1 MGIEAVNL
9 GSGIEIPGEKPL
21 TAPGHHSARGQS
33 ARGGAPETAILD
45 PAGLGAFNGNPRR
58 HKSTAAVERMN
69 RTLTTQNAAD
79 SRGARAGMGFGEVRR
94 RAAPLRLTC
103 TFVVGLPGFEP
114 GTS

>member
-1 MGIEAVNL
+1 MGTEAVNL
-9 GSGIEIPGEKPL
+9 GSGIEVEKPL
-21 TAPGHHSARGQS
+21 TAPGQHSARGQS
-33 ARGGAPETAILD
+33 ARGGSPETALLD
-45 PAGLGAFNGNPRR
+45 PASLGAFNGNPSR
-58 HKSTAAVERMN
+58 HKSTAAVQRMN

-103 TFVVGLPGFEP
+103 TPVVGLPGFEP